1 MRIVRLLQGPPVPAL
16 TGAHELGQLGAGG
29 VEQDEVVTLLGEAL
43 GSLERG
49 EEGGFG
55 VEQSR
60 AAFRD
65 QGTDLDGVAGD
76 AVGAEELVAAAI
88 VPLILPS
95 GLKWKSMW
103 VSAGRSEALMK
114 LGRHPLPV
122 ISALIAIPVMLT
134 AKARSR
140 HIAFFC
146 QIFTAGRYRLGVGI
160 LHRVRN
166 PILVGGN
173 ARIDAGQQIVGA
185 GVAPSSRCPPEP
197 GLPTKWRTADRH
209 CRPGGSPSG

>member
-60 AAFRD
+60 AAFPGRD

-114 LGRHPLPV
+114 LGRHSLPV

-134 AKARSR
+134 AKTRSS

-146 QIFTAGRYRLGVGI
+146 QIFTAGRYRLV
-160 LHRVRN
+160 VW
-166 PILVGGN
+166 
-173 ARIDAGQQIVGA
+173 AWASFIVFA
-185 GVAPSSRCPPEP
+185 IQSS
-197 GLPTKWRTADRH
+197 
-209 CRPGGSPSG
+209 